1 VNETSAKAKRSDA
14 YAFGRFKLDPQRR
27 ELLADGVPVELGGRA
42 FDLLLALVEADG
54 AVLGKD
60 DLIARVWPGRVVE
73 ENNLLVQIAAVRKAL
88 GPDRELVRT
97 VTGHGY
103 QFLAPLLLTR
113 GGAEADPAL
122 GTRTNLRMRVTDLIG
137 READVAAVCALATTH
152 RLLTLSGAGGIGKTS
167 LSMEC
172 GRALLPQFADGVWV
186 AELGP
191 LSDPQLVPVTVAAAL
206 GLELAGEMPSAER
219 VAAALGARQVL
230 LILDNCEHLIEATAR
245 LVEVVLRMNPGVH
258 VMATSREPLRA
269 QDEQSYVVPAL
280 TVPGEGTE
288 DREELLR
295 SGALRLFLA
304 RALSAEPRL
313 LLDERAMAAAAGI
326 SRRLDGIPLAIELA
340 AARVPALGVEG
351 LAARLDDRFKLLA
364 GGQRTALARHQT
376 LRATLDWSYELLSP
390 TERTV
395 LRRLGVFAGA
405 FRLEPVEAVVP
416 DAEMSASAVVE
427 GLANLVAKSL
437 VSADLSRPAS
447 SYRLLET
454 TRAYALEKLRAGA
467 EFDAVA
473 RRHAEHFRELM
484 EGAAAEWDSRP
495 TAEWLAAYTGHLG
508 NVRAA
513 LDWAFSPGGDA
524 AIGVALTV
532 ASVPLWMHLSMMEEC
547 HAWVERALASMNNST
562 ERDPRHEMQ
571 LYSALGGSLNYA
583 RSSVEESGAAWNRAL
598 ELAERLDDVEYQL
611 RALWALWTF
620 RVLRGECRATLD
632 LARRFSKVAL
642 RSVDDGDA
650 VVGDRMVGT
659 SLFFLG
665 EQAQARAH
673 IDRALA
679 QYAAPVHRSHV
690 IRFQLDLPVTARRML
705 AQILWVQGFPDQ
717 AMRTANDNVEYAR
730 SVGHIVSW
738 LYSLE
743 AACLVALYFVQDLSL
758 AQRHLDL
765 LCELSERHA
774 VTRWNTRSRY
784 YRALLLVKRGDL
796 VAGLPALRE
805 TFEELRASRFM
816 IRDSSFLA
824 DIAQGLGSAGYPA
837 RGLELIDEALAG
849 VERTGERW
857 CKAELLRIK
866 GELLLQVRPGA
877 RADAIA
883 QFEAGLQWARRQG
896 ALSFELRCATS
907 LAQVRQDRGGTSRAR
922 AQLADVYGR
931 FTEGFETADLLAAR
945 RVLDAAMP
953 PEDQPQ
959 P

>member
-1 VNETSAKAKRSDA
+1 
-14 YAFGRFKLDPQRR
+14 
-27 ELLADGVPVELGGRA
+27 
-42 FDLLLALVEADG
+42 
-54 AVLGKD
+54 
-60 DLIARVWPGRVVE
+60 
-73 ENNLLVQIAAVRKAL
+73 
-88 GPDRELVRT
+88 
-97 VTGHGY
+97 
-103 QFLAPLLLTR
+103 
-113 GGAEADPAL
+113 
-122 GTRTNLRMRVTDLIG
+122 M
-137 READVAAVCALATTH
+137 
-152 RLLTLSGAGGIGKTS
+152 
-167 LSMEC
+167 
-172 GRALLPQFADGVWV
+172 
-186 AELGP
+186 
-191 LSDPQLVPVTVAAAL
+191 
-206 GLELAGEMPSAER
+206 
-219 VAAALGARQVL
+219 

-245 LVEVVLRMNPGVH
+245 MAEVVLRVNPGAH
-258 VMATSREPLRA
+258 LIATSREPLRA
-269 QDEQSYVVPAL
+269 SDEQIYVVPAL

-288 DREELLR
+288 DREELMR

-313 LLDERAMAAAAGI
+313 LLDERAMAAVAGI

-364 GGQRTALARHQT
+364 GGHRTALARHQT
-376 LRATLDWSYELLSP
+376 LRATLDWSYELLSAA
-390 TERTV
+390 ERTV
-395 LRRLGVFAGA
+395 LRRLGVFAGG
-405 FRLEPVEAVVP
+405 FRLETAEAVVS
-416 DAEMSASAVVE
+416 DAHMSASEVVE
-427 GLANLVAKSL
+427 CLANLVAKSL
-437 VSADLSRPAS
+437 VSADLSRTAS

-454 TRAYALEKLRAGA
+454 TRAYALEKLAGDA

-473 RRHAEHFRELM
+473 RRHADHYRGLIEA
-484 EGAAAEWDSRP
+484 AAAEWDSRP
-495 TAEWLAAYTGHLG
+495 TAEWLAAYAGHLG

-532 ASVPLWMHLSMMEEC
+532 ASVPLWMHLSLMEEC
-547 HAWVERALASMNNST
+547 HARVERALVSMN
-562 ERDPRHEMQ
+562 DARHEMQ

-583 RSSVEESGAAWNRAL
+583 RSSVEESGAAWVRAL

-632 LARRFSKVAL
+632 LARRFSVVAV
-642 RSVDDGDA
+642 RSTDTGDT

-679 QYAAPVHRSHV
+679 HYEAPVHRSHV

-717 AMRTANDNVEYAR
+717 AMRTANDNVDYAR
-730 SVGHIVSW
+730 SIGHVVSW

-743 AACLVALYFVQDLSL
+743 AACLVALYFVQDLSQ
-758 AQRHLDL
+758 AQRHLDM

-784 YRALLLVKRGDL
+784 YRALLLVRRGDL

-805 TFEELRASRFM
+805 TFEELRESRFT
-816 IRDSSFLA
+816 IRDGSFLA
-824 DIAQGLGSAGYPA
+824 DIAQGLGSAGYAA

-849 VERTGERW
+849 VERTDERW
-857 CKAELLRIK
+857 CMADLLRIK
-866 GELLLQVRPGA
+866 GELLLQARPDA
-877 RADAIA
+877 CEEAIA
-883 QFEAGLQWARRQG
+883 QFEAGLDWSRRQG

-907 LAQVRQDRGGTSRAR
+907 LAQVCRERGDASRAR
-922 AQLADVYGR
+922 ALLADVYGR
-931 FTEGFETADLLAAR
+931 FTEGFGTADLQAAK
-945 RVLDAAMP
+945 RVLDASPMLPADRP
-953 PEDQPQ
+953 RP
-959 P
+959 

>member
-1 VNETSAKAKRSDA
+1 MNQSG
-14 YAFGRFKLDPQRR
+14 AFEFTRFKLHPHRR

-42 FDLLLALVEADG
+42 FDVLLALVEADG
-54 AVLGKD
+54 AVLGKNE
-60 DLIARVWPGRVVE
+60 LIARVWPGRVME

-88 GPDRELVRT
+88 GPDRELLRT
-97 VTGHGY
+97 VAGHGY
-103 QFLAPLLLTR
+103 QLLAPLHVVRAGTDV
-113 GGAEADPAL
+113 GEPP
-122 GTRTNLRMRVTDLIG
+122 GTRTNLPMRVTELIG
-137 READVAAVCALATTH
+137 REAEVAAIGALATTH

-167 LSMEC
+167 LSIEC
-172 GRALLPQFADGVWV
+172 GRALRPQFADGVWI

-191 LSDPQLVPVTVAAAL
+191 LSDPQLVPVTVAGAL

-219 VAAALGARQVL
+219 VAAALGSRRVL

-245 LVEVVLRMNPGVH
+245 MAEVVLRVNPGAH
-258 VMATSREPLRA
+258 MIATSREPLRA
-269 QDEQSYVVPAL
+269 SDEQIYVVPAL

-288 DREELLR
+288 DREELMR

-313 LLDERAMAAAAGI
+313 LLDERAMAAVAGI

-364 GGQRTALARHQT
+364 GGHRTALARHQT
-376 LRATLDWSYELLSP
+376 LRATLDWSYELLSAA
-390 TERTV
+390 ERTV
-395 LRRLGVFAGA
+395 LRRLGVFAGG
-405 FRLEPVEAVVP
+405 FQLETAEAVVS
-416 DAEMSASAVVE
+416 DAHMSASEVVE
-427 GLANLVAKSL
+427 CLANLVAKSL
-437 VSADLSRPAS
+437 VSADLSRTAS

-454 TRAYALEKLRAGA
+454 TRAYALEKLAGDA

-473 RRHAEHFRELM
+473 RRHADHYRGLIEA
-484 EGAAAEWDSRP
+484 AAAEWDSRP
-495 TAEWLAAYTGHLG
+495 TAEWLAAYAGHLG

-532 ASVPLWMHLSMMEEC
+532 ASVPLWMHLSLMEEC
-547 HAWVERALASMNNST
+547 HARVERALVSMN
-562 ERDPRHEMQ
+562 DARHEMQ

-583 RSSVEESGAAWNRAL
+583 RSSVEESGAAWVRAL

-632 LARRFSKVAL
+632 LARRFAAVAV
-642 RSVDDGDA
+642 RSADTGDT

-679 QYAAPVHRSHV
+679 NYEAPVHRSHV

-717 AMRTANDNVEYAR
+717 AMRTANDNVDYAR
-730 SVGHIVSW
+730 SIGHVVSW

-743 AACLVALYFVQDLSL
+743 AACLVALYFVQDLSQ
-758 AQRHLDL
+758 AQRHLDM

-784 YRALLLVKRGDL
+784 YRALLLVRRGDL

-805 TFEELRASRFM
+805 TFEELRESRFT
-816 IRDSSFLA
+816 IRDGSFLA
-824 DIAQGLGSAGYPA
+824 DIAQGLGSAGYAA

-849 VERTGERW
+849 VERTDERW
-857 CKAELLRIK
+857 CMADLLRIK
-866 GELLLQVRPGA
+866 GELLLQARPDA
-877 RADAIA
+877 CEEAIA
-883 QFEAGLQWARRQG
+883 QFEAGLDWSRRQG

-907 LAQVRQDRGGTSRAR
+907 LAQVCRERGDAGRAR
-922 AQLADVYGR
+922 ALLADVYGR
-931 FTEGFETADLLAAR
+931 FTEGHGSADLQAAK
-945 RVLDAAMP
+945 RVLEASSMLPADRP
-953 PEDQPQ
+953 RP
-959 P
+959 